1 MTALVKILAYAFP
14 ANSSIKHGIP
24 KQLAMFS
31 GAALLV
37 WILSKTYGLDLSA
50 GFF

>member
-14 ANSSIKHGIP
+14 ANSSLKIELL
-24 KQLAMFS
+24 KQLALFG
-31 GAALLV
+31 GAVLLV
-37 WILSKTYGLDLSA
+37 WILSMTYGLDLSP

>member
-14 ANSSIKHGIP
+14 VNSSLKIELL
-24 KQLAMFS
+24 KQLALFV
-31 GAALLV
+31 GAVLLV
-37 WILSKTYGLDLSA
+37 LILSMTYGLDLSP